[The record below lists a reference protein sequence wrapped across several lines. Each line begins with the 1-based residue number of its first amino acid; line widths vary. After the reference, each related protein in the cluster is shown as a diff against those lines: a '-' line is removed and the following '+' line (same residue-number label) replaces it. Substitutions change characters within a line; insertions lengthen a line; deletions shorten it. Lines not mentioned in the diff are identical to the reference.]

1 MLLVA
6 LINPPVKILPPVTLP
21 AVETLA
27 GANEPTT
34 NDPLA
39 ITLPP
44 VILPEADMPVV
55 PSNESAMLSY
65 P

>member
-1 MLLVA
+1 MPVDD
-6 LINPPVKILPPVTLP
+6 INPPVKILPPVILP
-21 AVETLA
+21 AVDTLE
-27 GANEPTT
+27 GAKLPTT

-44 VILPEADMPVV
+44 VILPEADIPVV
-55 PSNESAMLSY
+55 PSNESDILSY

>member
-1 MLLVA
+1 MPVDD
-6 LINPPVKILPPVTLP
+6 INPPVNKLPPVTLP
-21 AVETLA
+21 AVDRLNGEKD
-27 GANEPTT
+27 PTT

-44 VILPEADMPVV
+44 VILPEADIPVV
-55 PSNESAMLSY
+55 PSNESDILSY